1 MISLI
6 GLVVMLP
13 LVGGLLLDVMRMV
26 FREAVSPGGL
36 LLAVGLVFV
45 IIAVGIAFWI
55 IGRLTRDF
63 VVPLQFLRRS
73 RCLDA

>member
-1 MISLI
+1 
-6 GLVVMLP
+6 
-13 LVGGLLLDVMRMV
+13 
-26 FREAVSPGGL
+26 
-36 LLAVGLVFV
+36 VFV